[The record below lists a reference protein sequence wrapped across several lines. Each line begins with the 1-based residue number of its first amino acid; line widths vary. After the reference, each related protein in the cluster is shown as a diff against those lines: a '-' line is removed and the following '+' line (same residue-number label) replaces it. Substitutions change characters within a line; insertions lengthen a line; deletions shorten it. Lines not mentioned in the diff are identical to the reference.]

1 MGTLGRTG
9 GEAEEK
15 NPRPSRPDMDAA
27 IDAARRGDVEFLRE
41 WVARGATL
49 EDKLDNSYVSLT
61 LLQLASCEGD
71 EVAAHTVLRA
81 GADANHTE
89 PHEGYS
95 ALMIAA
101 RYDHVGV
108 MRLLLGSGAN
118 INLVD
123 SLGHNALHYAAT
135 SGQLRAAKLLLDD
148 GVDTEALNDF
158 NRTAVELAVTLGT
171 RCAHAI
177 GKSVRK
183 MAAAMT
189 GG

>member
-1 MGTLGRTG
+1 MRSSQDARCCKSPSSLMRLVTMSSIGWRG
-9 GEAEEK
+9 GIPPAREVSAEEK
-15 NPRPSRPDMDAA
+15 TPRPSRPDMDAA

-135 SGQLRAAKLLLDD
+135 SGQLRAAKLLLAAP
-148 GVDTEALNDF
+148 ERPAL
-158 NRTAVELAVTLGT
+158 LG
-171 RCAHAI
+171 
-177 GKSVRK
+177 
-183 MAAAMT
+183 
-189 GG
+189 